1 VPTVAESGYPQFK
14 TLTWNGL
21 MAPAGTPREIVDKI
35 AGEVARAVKDP
46 AFVERLSRYG
56 VDPLGDTPEEFATM
70 IASDIALWSEAVTI
84 ADVRGR

>member
-46 AFVERLSRYG
+46 AFAEKLSRYG
-56 VDPLGDTPEEFATM
+56 VNPLGDTPEAFATM
-70 IASDIALWSEAVTI
+70 IASDIALWSEAVNI
-84 ADVRGR
+84 AGVKGQ